1 MVINPCKLSNTS
13 LSYNSSHY
21 IHRSYLCLS
30 RTANFA
36 GSSVFCDLLLEGLG
50 VFFCAFNLHFHRKLS
65 EINCKCTYSTAFIIH
80 IIIHNCIWY
89 FLDCYM
95 VWYEY
100 TIKEYVS
107 NYPKKNL
114 WKRSR
119 CLCTNMA
126 VYRSSCFMQWRF
138 IKPYENCKEFNN
150 VSKLMWMLSCSKYH
164 TFFKQSIFFLS
175 LRKGKI
181 RGSPLQCFAR
191 RFI

>member
-1 MVINPCKLSNTS
+1 MHNKAIGFMVINPCKLSNTS

-107 NYPKKNL
+107 NYPKKKSL
-114 WKRSR
+114 K
-119 CLCTNMA
+119 
-126 VYRSSCFMQWRF
+126 
-138 IKPYENCKEFNN
+138 K
-150 VSKLMWMLSCSKYH
+150 VSMSLHEYGHLSID
-164 TFFKQSIFFLS
+164 QLS
-175 LRKGKI
+175 LLRTCG
-181 RGSPLQCFAR
+181 R
-191 RFI
+191 